1 MAHFP
6 RQQASRSLQRRENV
20 PAEPEKVARPAGGDG
35 REQKQ
40 AHLPVAGCHAK
51 QKHAPER
58 KQAKRAV
65 EQRAQNRAAH
75 MAARYA
81 QHIKRQPEHRAEP
94 EPEHELRK
102 LTEQR
107 QLHPPNRRDQK
118 PPPDTVSSV

>member
-1 MAHFP
+1 
-6 RQQASRSLQRRENV
+6 
-20 PAEPEKVARPAGGDG
+20 
-35 REQKQ
+35 
-40 AHLPVAGCHAK
+40 
-51 QKHAPER
+51 
-58 KQAKRAV
+58 
-65 EQRAQNRAAH
+65 

-81 QHIKRQPEHRAEP
+81 QHIKRQPERRAEP